1 MGYKVKAKYLTKEY
15 DLYKT
20 KSDKLKSLFSFT
32 RKNISSFWA
41 LRGVSLEV
49 NDGET
54 VGIIGINGSGKSTLS
69 NIISGI
75 IPQTSGELEING
87 ETSII
92 SIGAGLKGPLT
103 GLENIQLKCLMSGMS
118 NQEIKLATPDIIEF
132 ADLGEFINQPVK
144 SYSSGMKSRLGFAI
158 AVHQNPDILIIDE
171 ALAVGDDTFYQ
182 KCVDKMLEFKKQNK
196 TIFFVSHSLSQ
207 VEKLCD
213 KCIWMNFGEMKKF
226 GPTKEVVKEYKEFT
240 AWFKKL
246 SKKEKSNY
254 QKKCK
259 AEQSEFSL
267 DQLRQNIYEEK
278 NKEKLVSRSEL
289 KAINADTEKISVGD
303 KMKLST
309 KITTFC
315 IGVILLFLC
324 IVSFN
329 NNALSSFLEN
339 PIQFSRRQI
348 TELHGATKE
357 NKKGKTTKTTI
368 SSDNTTAISSSETE
382 QTTISSTELIVQYEV
397 KPGDTLS
404 SIADTYKVTVL
415 EIIEANNLDSNGTIN
430 VGQVLNISVKN
441 Q

>member
-1 MGYKVKAKYLTKEY
+1 
-15 DLYKT
+15 
-20 KSDKLKSLFSFT
+20 
-32 RKNISSFWA
+32 
-41 LRGVSLEV
+41 
-49 NDGET
+49 
-54 VGIIGINGSGKSTLS
+54 
-69 NIISGI
+69 
-75 IPQTSGELEING
+75 
-87 ETSII
+87 
-92 SIGAGLKGPLT
+92 
-103 GLENIQLKCLMSGMS
+103 MSGMS

-339 PIQFSRRQI
+339 PIQFSRHQI